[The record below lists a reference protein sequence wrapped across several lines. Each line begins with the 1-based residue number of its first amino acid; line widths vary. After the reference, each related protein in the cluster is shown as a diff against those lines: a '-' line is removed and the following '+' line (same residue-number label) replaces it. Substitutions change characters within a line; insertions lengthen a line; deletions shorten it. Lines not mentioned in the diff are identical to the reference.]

1 MDLAPEKVLFSGARS
16 RVSYKCN
23 PTQHPHPA
31 PSTQHRT
38 ITMTAAS
45 SASATIHV
53 GSYVS
58 DAPVDD
64 KTDLAKAP
72 TKESLSTCLSCFHSN
87 GATPFQ
93 SINIYLQSF
102 ELSSLYDSLALAS
115 MVPLLVPNG
124 IVSVHIV
131 SDGTAIDNVDWGV
144 ITTSFVLAGLKTESE
159 RRAAGGGRVFTARK
173 AATTA
178 TAAPKRLNFADAKKR
193 VRLNLDED
201 DDDDDQ
207 IDEDEL
213 LAGGGDGLLAPPPMI
228 DVEARAKA
236 ARDDCGGR
244 KACDNCTCG
253 RAEQE
258 AMESRE
264 EENKAPYTS
273 ACGNCSKG
281 DAFRCAGCPY
291 LGKPAFKEGE
301 QHLILNL
308 TDDV

>member
-1 MDLAPEKVLFSGARS
+1 MEKYDARS
-16 RVSYKCN
+16 FLDLTR
-23 PTQHPHPA
+23 
-31 PSTQHRT
+31 
-38 ITMTAAS
+38 
-45 SASATIHV
+45 ATGQRLRSV
-53 GSYVS
+53 
-58 DAPVDD
+58 
-64 KTDLAKAP
+64 
-72 TKESLSTCLSCFHSN
+72 
-87 GATPFQ
+87 
-93 SINIYLQSF
+93 
-102 ELSSLYDSLALAS
+102 
-115 MVPLLVPNG
+115 LVPCQAHCG
-124 IVSVHIV
+124 SGQEMR
-131 SDGTAIDNVDWGV
+131 D
-144 ITTSFVLAGLKTESE
+144 L
-159 RRAAGGGRVFTARK
+159 
-173 AATTA
+173 
-178 TAAPKRLNFADAKKR
+178 
-193 VRLNLDED
+193 
-201 DDDDDQ
+201 
-207 IDEDEL
+207 EDEEVYSVVMTDY